1 MNPTQSGRE
10 PGPAGLRAR
19 PSGVHQTILDSMTSG
34 VMSLDASGV
43 IRTFNP
49 AAVSILALERDD
61 DVGATFAQLFVP
73 LEGLDEFN
81 EVVLDSVYGEQETLE
96 RRVVVETAGRTRAL
110 SLTTSHLT
118 GAERG
123 VVAVFSDVSET
134 EALQAK
140 EQTLAKQVARQ
151 NKDLQSAYQTLE
163 TRNRDLAN
171 ALRKVQIIRTATTAA
186 LGVLFIGVVL
196 HGLGVSIDL
205 FKAQGGAPAQTA
217 TQRTHTVKSG
227 RIESII
233 SVPGIVAPLVEIP
246 IRSPLEGTL
255 AAVHVEAGQVV
266 SAGDRLLDLD
276 TSEVGVARRN
286 ADVAYLK
293 SLARERDFARW
304 DESAE
309 VARARRAVTKAQLAF
324 DSGRS
329 QVEQTAFLYEAGLIA
344 RTKKIGIE
352 REQRSRE
359 LDLESAQIDLEAIIA
374 RGEEDHAVAVLERRN
389 AQAEKERL
397 EKLIEGSSVIAPVGG
412 VILGSAGRP
421 LALTAGTT
429 VTSRQH
435 LLTISEG
442 RSLAVRGRIDEI
454 RVHEIGIG
462 DRVRVTGAAFPGVTL
477 DAKIEQVSAH
487 ALQSASKGL
496 PSFAVVAAIEGLTD
510 EQTQAIRL
518 GMSATMDVVVYERDD
533 AVLVPIG
540 AVDPRARTMERIEP
554 GSGERRTVAVKTGR
568 TTASAVE
575 IVEGVEAGDVVVVP

>member
-1 MNPTQSGRE
+1 
-10 PGPAGLRAR
+10 
-19 PSGVHQTILDSMTSG
+19 
-34 VMSLDASGV
+34 MSLDANGV

-49 AAVSILALERDD
+49 AAVSILALERD
-61 DVGATFAQLFVP
+61 VVIGATFAQLFVP
-73 LEGLDEFN
+73 LERLDEFN
-81 EVVLDSVYGEQETLE
+81 EVVLDSVYGEQETRE
-96 RRVVVETAGRTRAL
+96 RRVVVNARAL

-134 EALQAK
+134 ETLQAK
-140 EQTLAKQVARQ
+140 EQALARQVARQ

-205 FKAQGGAPAQTA
+205 FKAQGDAPAQTA
-217 TQRTHTVKSG
+217 AQRTHAVKSG

-233 SVPGIVAPLVEIP
+233 SVPGIVTPLVEIP

-276 TSEVGVARRN
+276 TSEVSVARRN

-293 SLARERDFARW
+293 SLARERDLARW

-309 VARARRAVTKAQLAF
+309 VARTRRAVTKAQLAF

-374 RGEEDHAVAVLERRN
+374 RGGEDHAVAVLERRN

-397 EKLIEGSSVIAPVGG
+397 EKLIEGSNVIAPVGG

-421 LALTAGTT
+421 LALTAGTA
-429 VTSRQH
+429 VTSGQH
-435 LLTISEG
+435 LVTISEG

-462 DRVRVTGAAFPGVTL
+462 DRVRVTGAAFPGVML
-477 DAKIEQVSAH
+477 DAKIVQVSAH

-540 AVDPRARTMERIEP
+540 AVDPRARTVERIEP
-554 GSGERRTVAVKTGR
+554 GSGERHTVAVKTGR

-575 IVEGVEAGDVVVVP
+575 IVEGVKAGDVVVVP

>member
-19 PSGVHQTILDSMTSG
+19 PSAVHQTILDSMTSG
-34 VMSLDASGV
+34 VMSLDANGV

-61 DVGATFAQLFVP
+61 VVGATFAQAFVP
-73 LEGLDEFN
+73 LARLDEFN
-81 EVVLDSVYGEQETLE
+81 EVVLASVYGEQETRE
-96 RRVVVETAGRTRAL
+96 RRVVVETAGRTRVL

-140 EQTLAKQVARQ
+140 EQALANQVARQ

-163 TRNRDLAN
+163 ARNRDLAS

-196 HGLGVSIDL
+196 HGLGVSADL
-205 FKAQGGAPAQTA
+205 FKAQGDAPAQTA
-217 TQRTHTVKSG
+217 TQRTHTVKNG

-246 IRSPLEGTL
+246 IRSPFEGTL

-276 TSEVGVARRN
+276 TSEVSVARRN

-293 SLARERDFARW
+293 SLARERDLARW

-344 RTKKIGIE
+344 RTKKINIE

-429 VTSRQH
+429 VTSGQH

-454 RVHEIGIG
+454 RVHEFGIG

-487 ALQSASKGL
+487 ALLGNSKGL

-510 EQTQAIRL
+510 EQTQTIRL

-540 AVDPRARTMERIEP
+540 AVDPRASTVERIEP

-568 TTASAVE
+568 TTASTVE